1 MLAEETKLLSQRQRV
16 YLLLTAQQAAGASA
30 CLQCFFLPP
39 DLTRRPGGAQADAA
53 YAGCVHLNQKKLR
66 LGNPKPLL

>member
-16 YLLLTAQQAAGASA
+16 LLRMAQLAAGASA
-30 CLQCFFLPP
+30 YLQWFFLPP
-39 DLTRRPGGAQADAA
+39 DLTRRQGGAQIDTTH
-53 YAGCVHLNQKKLR
+53 AGYVHPNRKKLR